1 MYVTNPAG
9 EVVAVSSA
17 AAVDKPRVSVEVGWN
32 KRKFDHTA
40 NFQTVE
46 KDGVTIG
53 ARAKDGELVAIAAE
67 SKEGRELA
75 RSEGREDLIPEH
87 LRGLPMVAKVAIG
100 LAAGAGAVVLG
111 AAIVRKVRR
120 GSR

>member
-75 RSEGREDLIPEH
+75 RSEGREDLIPEN
-87 LRGLPMVAKVAIG
+87 LRGLPLAAKVAIG

-120 GSR
+120 GAR

>member
-9 EVVAVSSA
+9 EVLAVSSA
-17 AAVDKPRVSVEVGWN
+17 AAVDRPRPVEVGN
-32 KRKFDHTA
+32 VRQKFDHTA
-40 NFQTVE
+40 SFTPVE

-53 ARAKDGELVAIAAE
+53 ARSDDGKLQYVAAS
-67 SKEGRELA
+67 SKAGRELA
-75 RSEGREDLIPEH
+75 RSEGREDLIPED
-87 LRGLPMVAKVAIG
+87 LRGLPLAAKVAIG

-120 GSR
+120 GAR